1 MLVTL
6 TQTKFLSNICNKHK
20 FVESL
25 SVYLKSTA
33 IKVKQADEDADLLIV
48 NTAIDLKIHSR
59 NFVEVVGNDI
69 DLLVLL
75 IGLTPAKNTIFFYK
89 LTSSKKSSNK
99 LYSTSDNKNFKDFML
114 FADAFAGCDTTS
126 ALFGKG
132 EKRIIKIL
140 EKNEE
145 ARAFSEVFSNPVVV
159 VWKICKMQQLH

>member
-48 NTAIDLKIHSR
+48 NTAIDLRIHSR
-59 NFVEVVGNDI
+59 NSVEVVGNDI

-75 IGLTPAKNTIFFYK
+75 IGLTPATDTIFFYK

-114 FADAFAGCDTTS
+114 FAHAFAGCDTTS

-132 EKRIIKIL
+132 KKRIIKIL

-145 ARAFSEVFSNPVVV
+145 ARAFSKVFSNPVVV